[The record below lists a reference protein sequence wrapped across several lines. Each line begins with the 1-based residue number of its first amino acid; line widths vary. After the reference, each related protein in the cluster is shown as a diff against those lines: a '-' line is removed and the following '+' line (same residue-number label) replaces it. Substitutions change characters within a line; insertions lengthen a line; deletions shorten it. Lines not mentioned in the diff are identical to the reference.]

1 MKHQFTFAGFGWP
14 RYVARM
20 ACGPAALRRKWAGRK
35 VCGEYYHAP
44 KPEEAGTGR
53 GFYLDSDGQ
62 PFTRWKWADDVVD
75 LRHTGWF
82 CDDFQDAK
90 IRGIVVYLPHG
101 LYLAGWSMGEGM
113 ASSVDAILYDTP
125 EAAARAADRMAEH
138 VADCEREYQAQALAE

>member
-53 GFYLDSDGQ
+53 GFYLGSDGQ

-113 ASSVDAILYDTP
+113 ASSVDADLYDTP